1 MQGRLA
7 IYCIKLGG
15 LTTDTSYIYYTTG
28 IIYSDQDHLYSPAI
42 ADIYYNI
49 TYIKLNHISN
59 NHSISLCTL
68 INWYIQLL
76 QFIESSLYI
85 IHFSLVCWLPT
96 VLHCIRETVSP
107 LKYKYIAYEVSGAIG
122 LSTYD
127 VIKLCFWNDTITSTI
142 SRACITLHLTDVIRP
157 LLDQFYLHTRVLYS
171 CSHMEIAIAEPMMY
185 LCLSFA

>member
-59 NHSISLCTL
+59 NHSSSLCTL
-68 INWYIQLL
+68 IN
-76 QFIESSLYI
+76 
-85 IHFSLVCWLPT
+85 
-96 VLHCIRETVSP
+96 
-107 LKYKYIAYEVSGAIG
+107 
-122 LSTYD
+122 
-127 VIKLCFWNDTITSTI
+127 
-142 SRACITLHLTDVIRP
+142 
-157 LLDQFYLHTRVLYS
+157 
-171 CSHMEIAIAEPMMY
+171 
-185 LCLSFA
+185 